1 MTTLITVTTAV
12 AVASESSS
20 EPGWRK
26 AEKTRATIRVTPAKS
41 VVRPALARVAAA
53 ARQGS
58 GSRSSSSRKR
68 ETISS
73 E

>member
-1 MTTLITVTTAV
+1 MRTLITVTTAV
-12 AVASESSS
+12 AVASERSS

-26 AEKTRATIRVTPAKS
+26 AEKTRATISVVPAKS
-41 VVRPALARVAAA
+41 VVRPALTLVAAA
-53 ARQGS
+53 ARHGS